1 MTSPRRPGDSGAR
14 APYLACLH
22 TLWRGSWRQGSQG
35 HGDGGGL
42 RTVSTTG
49 YPGGNRLLG
58 ISTDPLGCPVAAELP
73 SLLLIPVDAT
83 FPQRGEGCQGQGGQG
98 AGGGAGGA
106 GGGPLPARLGSMRG
120 T

>member
-1 MTSPRRPGDSGAR
+1 MQ
-14 APYLACLH
+14 
-22 TLWRGSWRQGSQG
+22 WRGSWRQGSQG

-83 FPQRGEGCQGQGGQG
+83 FPQRGEGCQGQGVRGLGVGLAEQG
-98 AGGGAGGA
+98 AG
-106 GGGPLPARLGSMRG
+106 RCRRG
-120 T
+120 

>member
-1 MTSPRRPGDSGAR
+1 MRPGDSGAR
-14 APYLACLH
+14 APYLARLH
-22 TLWRGSWRQGSQG
+22 TQWRGSWRQGSQR

-49 YPGGNRLLG
+49 YPEGDRLLG

-83 FPQRGEGCQGQGGQG
+83 FPQRGEGCQGQGVRGLGVGLAEQG
-98 AGGGAGGA
+98 G
-106 GGGPLPARLGSMRG
+106 RCRRG
-120 T
+120 

>member
-1 MTSPRRPGDSGAR
+1 M
-14 APYLACLH
+14 
-22 TLWRGSWRQGSQG
+22 
-35 HGDGGGL
+35 GDGGGL

-120 T
+120 P